1 MPETKI
7 NVRSPFVKKYQ
18 HANLISVKIAV
29 YIYSGTKTSD
39 KGTAKYKLRKF
50 PVGNNDYVLVDY
62 SEIIRDYITPT
73 STTPLNSNKDYI
85 KWVEIEEIIDKEYVP
100 DCSDVSGFAV
110 AQDGTITFPTS
121 SSSDTVISKVEFR
134 ADADF
139 TPGTG
144 TSIAFYGP
152 NTSGSPISRQATAFI
167 KIPSGFSGFQ
177 TDTKTCVLT
186 VDQPSS

>member
-18 HANLISVKIAV
+18 HANLISVKIEL

-39 KGTAKYKLRKF
+39 KGTVKYKLRKF
-50 PVGNNDYVLVDY
+50 PVNGNDYVIIDY
-62 SEIIRDYITPT
+62 SEIIRDYVTPT

-85 KWVEIEEIIDKEYVP
+85 KWVQIEEVIEKQYVP
-100 DCSDVSGFAV
+100 DCTDVSGFAV
-110 AQDGTITFPTS
+110 AQDGTITYPTS

-139 TPGTG
+139 NAGTG
-144 TSIAFYGP
+144 TSIASYDA
-152 NTSGSPISRQATAFI
+152 NTSGSSISRQATAFI

-177 TDTKTCVLT
+177 TEQKTCVLT
-186 VDQPSS
+186 ADQPSS

>member
-18 HANLISVKIAV
+18 HADLISVLIEL

-50 PVGNNDYVLVDY
+50 PINNNDYVIIDY
-62 SEIIRDYITPT
+62 SEIIRDYVTPT

-85 KWVEIEEIIDKEYVP
+85 KWIQIEEVIEKEYVP
-100 DCSDVSGFAV
+100 DCTDVSGFAV
-110 AQDGTITFPTS
+110 AQDGTVTLPVS
-121 SSSDTVISKVEFR
+121 SSSDTRITKFVFR
-134 ADADF
+134 EDGDF
-139 TPGTG
+139 IPASETTP
-144 TSIAFYGP
+144 ARFAA
-152 NTSGSPISRQATAFI
+152 NTSGSPISRQLTAHI

-186 VDQPSS
+186 ADQPSS